1 MGNGPWPSLNIVKQS
16 TMSKLMNSSDVCLA
30 QQDHFLLHSSCSVFT
45 PRHCSA
51 ALGQD
56 HRRWRLELG
65 IVDWAGSLYKLDTVH
80 TSVYLRYSQM
90 DTLGDFATF
99 RLICLRIC
107 HSSCHFFKQ

>member
-51 ALGQD
+51 AL
-56 HRRWRLELG
+56 
-65 IVDWAGSLYKLDTVH
+65 LDTGAGGWSWILWTGLGWVLLLCISGISRWIP
-80 TSVYLRYSQM
+80 SVILLRS
-90 DTLGDFATF
+90 D
-99 RLICLRIC
+99 
-107 HSSCHFFKQ
+107 

>member
-51 ALGQD
+51 AL
-56 HRRWRLELG
+56 
-65 IVDWAGSLYKLDTVH
+65 LDTGAGGWSWILWTGLGWVLLLCISGVARWIP
-80 TSVYLRYSQM
+80 SVILLRS
-90 DTLGDFATF
+90 D
-99 RLICLRIC
+99 
-107 HSSCHFFKQ
+107 

>member
-51 ALGQD
+51 AL
-56 HRRWRLELG
+56 
-65 IVDWAGSLYKLDTVH
+65 LDTGAGGWSWILW
-80 TSVYLRYSQM
+80 TGLGLYTNLILCILLCISGIARWIPSVI
-90 DTLGDFATF
+90 
-99 RLICLRIC
+99 LIR
-107 HSSCHFFKQ
+107 SD